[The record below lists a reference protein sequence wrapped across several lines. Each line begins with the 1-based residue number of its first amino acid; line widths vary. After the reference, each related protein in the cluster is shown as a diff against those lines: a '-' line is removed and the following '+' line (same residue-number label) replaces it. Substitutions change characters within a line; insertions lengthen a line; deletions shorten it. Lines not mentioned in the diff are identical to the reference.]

1 MKFQLF
7 GKRRKKEHDVPADV
21 NADCERE
28 YADADGTVD
37 LSKEKVDLEK
47 ISVDLNNKMLRLD
60 YIQRLYEGIREAKRQ
75 CGDIKTEYGQVTSY
89 LKDIQ
94 LIDQAQPEEKNELL
108 EAAKAIVELT
118 RERESLKHRKYKFN
132 DAQKAAMDHFEPK
145 VAKDVSNLKG
155 YEDYQIKVKHD
166 MRQLDSE
173 KRILLSEKRDIIRRQ
188 GTLRLVSKVLG
199 GMLAMFGILILTIW
213 FVFQV
218 DIQVPFVA
226 TAAFAFVV
234 LLVIVLES
242 RKNRTDMV
250 ITERKCNRAIAL
262 ANRTKIKYVNNTRT
276 IDYLCSKYKV
286 RNATELEFVYD
297 QYRKAKREWAKQR
310 EDAFLLNEKNEILL
324 QELEALG
331 VKDKSIWLHQANAI
345 VEPKEMVEVR
355 HSLNER
361 RQKLREQIDYN
372 NGIMQDFLGE
382 LERIQKK
389 SPEYAQEIEE
399 MLQHS

>member
-118 RERESLKHRKYKFN
+118 
-132 DAQKAAMDHFEPK
+132 
-145 VAKDVSNLKG
+145 
-155 YEDYQIKVKHD
+155 
-166 MRQLDSE
+166 
-173 KRILLSEKRDIIRRQ
+173 IRRQ

-345 VEPKEMVEVR
+345 VEPKEIR
-355 HSLNER
+355 HSLN
-361 RQKLREQIDYN
+361 
-372 NGIMQDFLGE
+372 
-382 LERIQKK
+382 
-389 SPEYAQEIEE
+389 
-399 MLQHS
+399 

>member
-21 NADCERE
+21 SADCERE

-331 VKDKSIWLHQANAI
+331 VKDKSILLQQANAI

>member
-1 MKFQLF
+1 MKFRLF
-7 GKRRKKEHDVPADV
+7 GKRRKKEDLRLADEEL
-21 NADCERE
+21 DGGQER
-28 YADADGTVD
+28 ADGDGVPE
-37 LSKEKVDLEK
+37 LSKEKVVLEK

-60 YIQRLYEGIREAKRQ
+60 YIKRLYEGIREAKRQ
-75 CGDIKTEYGQVTSY
+75 NGDIKAEYGQVTSY

-94 LIDQAQPEEKNELL
+94 LIDQALPEEKKELM
-108 EAAKAIVELT
+108 EAAQAIVELT
-118 RERESLKHRKYKFN
+118 RERENLKRRKYKFN
-132 DAQKAAMDHFEPK
+132 DAQKAAMERFEPK
-145 VAKDVSNLKG
+145 VAKDVANMKE
-155 YEDYQIKVKHD
+155 YEDYQIKIKHD

-188 GTLRLVSKVLG
+188 GTLRLVSKALSG
-199 GMLAMFGILILTIW
+199 ILAMFGLLILTIF

-218 DIQVPFVA
+218 NIQVPFLA

-234 LLVIVLES
+234 LLVIVIES

-297 QYRKAKREWAKQR
+297 QYRKAKREWAQER
-310 EDAFLLNEKNEILL
+310 EDAFLLNEKNEILIR
-324 QELEALG
+324 ELDALG
-331 VKDKSIWLHQANAI
+331 VKDKNIWSHQADAL

-382 LERIQKK
+382 LERIRQK

-399 MLQHS
+399 VLQEQ

>member
-7 GKRRKKEHDVPADV
+7 GKRRKKEHDIPEEEGADR
-21 NADCERE
+21 ERE
-28 YADADGTVD
+28 YADADGPVD
-37 LSKEKVDLEK
+37 LSKEKVVLEK

-60 YIQRLYEGIREAKRQ
+60 YIKRLYEGIREAKRQ
-75 CGDIKTEYGQVTSY
+75 CGDIKAEYGQVTSY

-94 LIDQAQPEEKNELL
+94 LIDQAQPEEKSALL

-118 RERESLKHRKYKFN
+118 RERESLKQRKYKFN
-132 DAQKAAMDHFEPK
+132 DAQKAAMEHFEPK

-155 YEDYQIKVKHD
+155 YEDYQIRVKHD

-173 KRILLSEKRDIIRRQ
+173 KRILLGEKRDIIRRQ

-218 DIQVPFVA
+218 DVQVPFLL

-234 LLVIVLES
+234 LLIIVLES

-331 VKDKSIWLHQANAI
+331 VKDTQLS
-345 VEPKEMVEVR
+345 
-355 HSLNER
+355 
-361 RQKLREQIDYN
+361 
-372 NGIMQDFLGE
+372 
-382 LERIQKK
+382 
-389 SPEYAQEIEE
+389 
-399 MLQHS
+399 